1 MAKTKRG
8 CLGCSLPVA
17 IIVLVLVLGLFLVGF
32 IAGPVG
38 KSLFGNALPS
48 WLSVPEP
55 EIELPASVLFHISGF
70 PVTNTLI
77 TTWIT
82 MIFLV
87 IFSIA
92 AASKAK
98 IIPGR
103 LQNLFETL
111 LGFVY
116 NLCVDVAGE
125 KNGRAFFPV
134 VCTVFLFVGF
144 NAWLGLIPGYNSLT
158 IDTHRTG
165 EDYASAPI
173 VQLIGGGGNGASA
186 IAIVEN
192 GSVVEISIVEHGEGY
207 TSSPDVIIEG
217 GGGRGARAEAEV
229 VSGEVEDVKIASVTH
244 VLRPA
249 NTDFNTPL
257 AIAICAVLA
266 VQIYGL
272 KTLKFKYIQK
282 FFNFGRIFKSFG
294 YLAKGKVMDFIT
306 TLVTGVVEAFVGF
319 LELLSELVIHIIS
332 FTFRLFG
339 NMTAG
344 EILLMM
350 IGFLVSMLVPI
361 IFYGLEL
368 LIGFIQAIIFSGLTL
383 IFMTTAVA
391 HHEEEESEHA

>member
-1 MAKTKRG
+1 MANTKRG

-17 IIVLVLVLGLFLVGF
+17 IIVLLVVLALFFVGF
-32 IAGPVG
+32 AAGPVG
-38 KSLFGNALPS
+38 KSLFGGILPS
-48 WLSVPEP
+48 WLSIPQP
-55 EIELPASVLFHISGF
+55 TIELPAPILFHVFSF

-87 IFSIA
+87 VFSIA
-92 AASKAK
+92 ATRKAK

-103 LQNLFETL
+103 LQNLFESL

-116 NLCVDVAGE
+116 NLCQDVAGE

-158 IDTHRTG
+158 LNTAEG
-165 EDYASAPI
+165 
-173 VQLIGGGGNGASA
+173 
-186 IAIVEN
+186 
-192 GSVVEISIVEHGEGY
+192 VV
-207 TSSPDVIIEG
+207 
-217 GGGRGARAEAEV
+217 
-229 VSGEVEDVKIASVTH
+229 H

-272 KTLKFKYIQK
+272 KTLKLKYVQK

-294 YLAKGKVMDFIT
+294 FLFKGKVMDFIT

-361 IFYGLEL
+361 IFYGLEI

-383 IFMTTAVA
+383 IFLTTAVS
-391 HHEEEESEHA
+391 HHDEEHA